1 MSETDSQNNTTSA
14 SKPGKPSVKAVP
26 LSSISANPHTGAIHI
41 PPVAQ
46 TPQQPAK
53 PAPIPPAPVAPAA
66 PAAPAVPAV
75 PQQTMTM
82 PAAPAQPAN
91 LPIAVPAPDY
101 HPVAGGVNPS
111 GPQPKQPK
119 KHNGLLVVGIIVCV
133 IAAAV
138 LAFAIYYLTNHAD
151 EPKVDAPSSAVVE
164 EAFAQANIS
173 SPALDSYSYI
183 DTEGLDDPEISSVQ
197 VGEVTSNGTG
207 DAQKISCSTTAQAT
221 FQNDS
226 VRVEQTVQMPFT
238 YNKSSSTWE
247 AGKPSAQ
254 SSSEHVSPTGPVDIE
269 ALQEALP
276 ELLKAHDENVAAQY
290 EGAEIAATADVTV
303 NGGEITFALSKAD
316 ANGANMQTDVNVS
329 VVWDNSKGWVPTINW
344 VGQPPADESG
354 EGEGEGEGDQNSSSS
369 ASTEANGGNGN
380 AQNPPSDGE
389 MLLNCSTGD
398 LVEVPG
404 VIEYRDNRVLLRS
417 DYTIR
422 VVLDGRTYIT
432 NYFELTAN
440 TFVVTNGAHVSVI
453 GEISATGTLP
463 QAPLMISLDYE
474 D

>member
-1 MSETDSQNNTTSA
+1 MQPNL
-14 SKPGKPSVKAVP
+14 PVAVP
-26 LSSISANPHTGAIHI
+26 G
-41 PPVAQ
+41 
-46 TPQQPAK
+46 
-53 PAPIPPAPVAPAA
+53 
-66 PAAPAVPAV
+66 
-75 PQQTMTM
+75 
-82 PAAPAQPAN
+82 
-91 LPIAVPAPDY
+91 PDY

-133 IAAAV
+133 LAAAV

-151 EPKVDAPSSAVVE
+151 GPKVDAPSSSTVE
-164 EAFAQANIS
+164 EAYAQANIS
-173 SPALDSYSYI
+173 SPALDGYGYI
-183 DTEGLDDPEISSVQ
+183 STEGLDDPQISNVQ
-197 VGEVTSNGTG
+197 IGEVSSNGSG
-207 DAQKISCSTTAQAT
+207 DARKTSCSTTALAT

-238 YNKSSSTWE
+238 YNASSSAWE
-247 AGKPSAQ
+247 AGKPSVQ
-254 SSSEHVSPTGPVDIE
+254 SSSERVTPTGPVNIE
-269 ALQEALP
+269 AVQEALP
-276 ELLKAHDENVAAQY
+276 ELLKAHDENIATQY

-303 NGGEITFALSKAD
+303 NGGEITFALSKD
-316 ANGANMQTDVNVS
+316 GQQTDVNMS
-329 VVWDNSKGWVPTINW
+329 VMWDSSKGWVPTINW
-344 VGQPPADESG
+344 VGAPPAGSG
-354 EGEGEGEGDQNSSSS
+354 DDQDDQSADGDQNGEGQDGGSEGEGGNDQNP
-369 ASTEANGGNGN
+369 ANEGGSTNNGG
-380 AQNPPSDGE
+380 D
-389 MLLNCSTGD
+389 MLLTCATGD

-422 VVLDGRTYIT
+422 VVLDGRTYVT